1 MLRTAK
7 HGLAGALTALAL
19 VTGANA
25 AQETIKIADIEALSG
40 PMAKA
45 GDLAIKH
52 FQFIID
58 EINSNGGVLGRD
70 LELLTYD
77 SQFDPQASAIAA
89 EKAVNEGAVLI
100 TQGSGSAVGNAINNF
115 IVKNNRRNPDQRAL
129 FFNYA
134 SIDPALTDEHCNFW
148 HFRFYA
154 HTDMMVNA
162 LASHISQAGDIK
174 KIFLINQ
181 DYSYGH
187 AISAKANELIPEAR
201 PDVEIVGDIFHPVAK
216 VKDFS
221 PYISQIQA
229 SGADTVITGNWGSDM
244 TLLIKA
250 AADAGLEVDWYTFYG
265 GFLGAPTAIGEAGL
279 DHLKLV
285 TDWHANVDYPAMKDW
300 NERFQEQYGY
310 DWTYLRAKV
319 QIDMFVK
326 ALEQVGEV
334 DPVKIAE
341 ALSGMR
347 YETPIGAWTVRE
359 ADHQAAHPIFV
370 ATFTDDV
377 EFDVEDTGFGFRSVR
392 KIAPEEVIT
401 PVQCQVEHP

>member
-1 MLRTAK
+1 MLKTAK
-7 HGLAGALTALAL
+7 YGLAGALTAMALA
-19 VTGANA
+19 TGANA
-25 AQETIKIADIEALSG
+25 AEDTIKIADIEALSG
-40 PMAKA
+40 PMAQA
-45 GDLAIKH
+45 GDLAVKH
-52 FQFIID
+52 FQFLVD
-58 EINSNGGVLGRD
+58 EINKDGGVLGRD

-134 SIDPALTDEHCNFW
+134 SIDPALTDENCNFW

-154 HTDMMVNA
+154 HTDMMVSA
-162 LASHISQAGDIK
+162 LATHVSQAEDIE
-174 KIFLINQ
+174 KIFLVNQ

-221 PYISQIQA
+221 PYISQIKS

-250 AADAGLEVDWYTFYG
+250 AADAGLDVDWYTFYG
-265 GFLGAPTAIGEAGL
+265 GFLGAPTAIGKAGL
-279 DHLKLV
+279 DRLKLV
-285 TDWHANVDYPAMKDW
+285 TDWHANVDHPAMKTW
-300 NERFQEQYGY
+300 NERFQEEHNY
-310 DWTYLRAKV
+310 DWTYYRAKV
-319 QIDMFVK
+319 QIEMFVK

-334 DPVKIAE
+334 DLVKVAG

-359 ADHQAAHPIFV
+359 EDHQASHPIYV

-377 EFDVEDTGFGFRSVR
+377 EYDVEDTGFGFRTDR
-392 KIAPEEVIT
+392 RIAPEEIIT
-401 PVQCQVEHP
+401 PVQCHVERP